1 MLKKLVMFSFSIM
14 AGTTVFSQIGVN
26 TSTPQTTLDITA
38 IETDGSTAEGIIAPR
53 LTGDQIKG
61 KDARYM
67 LAQTGAIVYATQ
79 AVVGV
84 PAGKT
89 VNITTKGYYFFDGI
103 LWQKI
108 ARSSVI
114 FTASLGTG
122 IGTNT
127 NATIAADV
135 FNTVPL
141 PNVTKN
147 EGGGIWNA
155 TNNTYRVPASGT
167 YMIKSSIRLVDGSAS
182 RNIFQAVGVINAD
195 VPDGIWQTNISPLGV
210 TRRWSMLYVRIAY
223 FNEGDL
229 LRLYTFSG
237 GTSANFS
244 DASLNITLL

>member
-1 MLKKLVMFSFSIM
+1 MLKKLLMFSFAIM
-14 AGTTVFSQIGVN
+14 AGTTVFSQVGVN
-26 TSTPQTTLDITA
+26 TNTPQTTLDITA
-38 IETDGSTAEGIIAPR
+38 IETDGSTAEGIMAPR

-61 KDARYM
+61 KDLRYT
-67 LAQTGAIVYATQ
+67 LAQTGAMVYATE

-114 FTASLGTG
+114 FTASLGDG
-122 IGTNT
+122 DGGDI
-127 NATIAADV
+127 NATIASNG

-141 PNVTKN
+141 PAVTSNV
-147 EGGGIWNA
+147 GGGIWNG

-167 YMIKSSIRLVDGSAS
+167 YMIKSSIRLVDGSVS
-182 RNIFQAVGVINAD
+182 RNIFQAVGVVNAD
-195 VPDGIWQTNISPLGV
+195 IPEGIWQTNTDSSVG
-210 TRRWSMLYVRIAY
+210 RRWTMLYVRIAY

-229 LRLYTFSG
+229 LRLYTYSDG
-237 GTSANFS
+237 EGANLS
-244 DASLNITLL
+244 DASLDITLL

>member
-1 MLKKLVMFSFSIM
+1 MLKKLVMFSFAII
-14 AGTTVFSQIGVN
+14 AGTTVFSQVGVN
-26 TSTPQTTLDITA
+26 TNTPQTTLDITA
-38 IETDGSTAEGIIAPR
+38 IAIDGSTAEGIMAPR

-61 KDARYM
+61 KDARYTA
-67 LAQTGAIVYATQ
+67 AQTGAMVYATE
-79 AVVGV
+79 AVIGA

-89 VNITTKGYYFFDGI
+89 VNITTKGYYFFDGV

-122 IGTNT
+122 VGSNN
-127 NATIAADV
+127 NAAIAANG

-167 YMIKSSIRLVDGSAS
+167 YMIKSSIRLVDGSGS
-182 RNIFQAVGVINAD
+182 RNIFQAVGVLNAD
-195 VPDGIWQTNISPLGV
+195 VPDGIWQTNPSPSG
-210 TRRWSMLYVRIAY
+210 TRRWTMLYVRIAY

-229 LRLYTFSG
+229 LRLYTFSD
-237 GTSANFS
+237 GTGANLS